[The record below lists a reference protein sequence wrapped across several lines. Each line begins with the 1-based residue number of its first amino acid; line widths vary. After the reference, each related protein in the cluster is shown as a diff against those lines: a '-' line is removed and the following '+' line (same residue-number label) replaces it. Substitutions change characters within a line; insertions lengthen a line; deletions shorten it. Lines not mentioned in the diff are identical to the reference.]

1 MKHPSPERRREI
13 ADDRFTC
20 VFAQPDGSVLFPAS
34 GSIKEPLSEWTLCNT
49 GHDTGHEVIQHYLD
63 NTKVKNVFLL
73 GAVHIDKMFKPWPC

>member
-34 GSIKEPLSEWTLCNT
+34 GSIKEPLSEWTLRDT
-49 GHDTGHEVIQHYLD
+49 GHDTGHEIIQQLSRQYQGQERIP
-63 NTKVKNVFLL
+63 T
-73 GAVHIDKMFKPWPC
+73 GGGSY